1 MQLSELFHHLHVCVT
16 KVKRDFLCRF
26 PTDKVR
32 RKAWAAKL
40 RRENFTPTHFTLL
53 CSCHFKP
60 EDFDITGQTVRL
72 REGVIPSIF
81 KFPDQRPSTPRTT
94 KTSQKATVEFPH
106 TPSQSRS
113 PVRGLEGL
121 NLSEVSIS
129 RTSTPKTTKTSQKAT
144 AEFPHPLSRSRSPV
158 RGLEGLNL
166 SEVSIS
172 DHQYA
177 LDPLKA
183 KQKLI
188 EAQEELVRLRR
199 HLRNARDRERRQKKT
214 VNALLEDKKRTQS
227 C

>member
-129 RTSTPKTTKTSQKAT
+129 
-144 AEFPHPLSRSRSPV
+144 
-158 RGLEGLNL
+158 
-166 SEVSIS
+166 